1 MSVLPTPVKDAA
13 VQNNQRIFN
22 TYEASLSNTT
32 HYIEFAGKFALWL
45 DSDRAFYAQG
55 KPSIVSILM
64 TAYRTVHR
72 TICPQQAIN
81 DVTLLNMVP
90 YKNHPLVLAYR
101 HLIEVLSKYV
111 KHFLDDAVL
120 RPQVQFLLHTVGMQ
134 LNADTRPPISVQPS
148 PIVQRPPAPVQTERE
163 PPRASTS
170 RAGSSQSPAPLSL
183 PKKKRNFD
191 LLIKQDLD
199 WYASQNSSAPK
210 TQDSAPA
217 NEPSLSKSPLTT
229 NTETK
234 LVPTSAPAGTASVR
248 PSESTSTSGLAVT
261 PQDNAFQTIIQVETK
276 PVPQD
281 GSSAAS
287 EIITEVESKP
297 NVLGE
302 WTVFRDAIPPE
313 SKPLSENG
321 EIVDDGMEGVSEAD
335 ETDQLQDDVPM
346 ASPQGMDIDDGSNER
361 EEVANLL
368 DTSTTSIAVNTDQ
381 GQIGSIPHEAEDSE
395 MEGVGVHAGE
405 RSEAVLHS
413 RGDIQEPSGTPH
425 GRNENAYLS
434 RHSTPADARNSLS
447 IDAASH
453 AGVPVEPAN
462 LRNVDEIQPQSV
474 AVASPPPPDPIAQP
488 VKEDL
493 VLPSHDGFNNNMI
506 RIWLAQGKDSPCEHK
521 FNVEVTESTFVHFVN
536 WNQRNKNAREVE
548 KSKCISLCCYKTT
561 DVATLMKR
569 GARGLELM
577 NSLCISW
584 PQAGG
589 LKLLV
594 TIDGQQK
601 MVPLSPPTVVTAGLL
616 DLTLFLQVGNNE
628 FVVVQERSMTEYV
641 FMVFAHDP
649 TRAQLEPVVD
659 RRKKEED
666 WKTVLNHLSRP
677 LELLPG
683 PWD

>member
-1 MSVLPTPVKDAA
+1 
-13 VQNNQRIFN
+13 
-22 TYEASLSNTT
+22 
-32 HYIEFAGKFALWL
+32 
-45 DSDRAFYAQG
+45 
-55 KPSIVSILM
+55 M

-72 TICPQQAIN
+72 TICPQQDIN
-81 DVTLLNMVP
+81 DVTLLNMDP
-90 YKNHPLVLAYR
+90 YKNHTLVLAYR

-120 RPQVQFLLHTVGMQ
+120 RTQVQFLLHTVGMH
-134 LNADTRPPISVQPS
+134 LNADARPHISAQPQS
-148 PIVQRPPAPVQTERE
+148 PIVQRPPAPVRTEQE

-183 PKKKRNFD
+183 PKKKKRNFD

-199 WYASQNSSAPK
+199 WYTAQNSSAPK
-210 TQDSAPA
+210 TQGVPA
-217 NEPSLSKSPLTT
+217 NEPSSSKSPLTT
-229 NTETK
+229 DTETK
-234 LVPTSAPAGTASVR
+234 LVPTSAPVGTAPVR
-248 PSESTSTSGLAVT
+248 PSEPTSTSGLAVT
-261 PQDNAFQTIIQVETK
+261 PQDNAFQTIIQAETK
-276 PVPQD
+276 PVPQND
-281 GSSAAS
+281 SFTAS
-287 EIITEVESKP
+287 GIVAEVESKP
-297 NVLGE
+297 NVL
-302 WTVFRDAIPPE
+302 
-313 SKPLSENG
+313 ENG
-321 EIVDDGMEGVSEAD
+321 EIADDGMEGVSEAD
-335 ETDQLQDDVPM
+335 ETDQLEDDVPM

-361 EEVANLL
+361 EEVAKLL
-368 DTSTTSIAVNTDQ
+368 DTSTTSITVNTDQ

-395 MEGVGVHAGE
+395 MEGGVHAGE
-405 RSEAVLHS
+405 RSEAVLHI

-447 IDAASH
+447 TDAASH

-462 LRNVDEIQPQSV
+462 LRNVDEIQPQNV
-474 AVASPPPPDPIAQP
+474 AVASPPPPDPIVPP

-506 RIWLAQGKDSPCEHK
+506 KIWLTQGKDSPCEHK
-521 FNVEVTESTFVHFVN
+521 FNVDVTESAFVQFVN

-548 KSKCISLCCYKTT
+548 TSKCVSLCCYKTT

-616 DLTLFLQVGNNE
+616 DLTLFLQVGSND

-649 TRAQLEPVVD
+649 TRAQLEPVVE